1 MIGDKIFLC
10 FVFLLIVPFI
20 SAELNLGFDSQ
31 DDLTVTLNKPD
42 IELNYSLVPTVNSSD
57 FWDAL
62 DTPADILG
70 SWINNNLG
78 WITSWLIPDTSTD
91 WLYND
96 STTIY
101 FNSTK
106 LSTTYYDATYAY
118 AIVGTIDAGTLAN
131 TQHSDGN
138 YDGITF
144 DFSEEAGSPGLDL
157 RINFTDITEF
167 NGGVMRYRTD
177 DLAGNYPI
185 IQLWNFVDN
194 GWEDYPPVGES
205 IPYATINQDVYDYT
219 EHVSNGN
226 VSMRI
231 YKASNGNTNNHYYI
245 DWISIYKGYGTP
257 APEETDPYSW
267 HRDTTGEYG
276 NFTTSGYVNGTHIG
290 DGSQLTG
297 LDFAQYQFLNNN
309 FNGSGNFTTS
319 GDGLFNYLGSLINR
333 IKILFVQDIYINGT
347 LQVNSGL
354 IEIKN
359 NPPSGDCPAN
369 MSFINKIG
377 GFCID
382 QYEASMPSASSTQM
396 GDSADVANRN
406 AVTLTAVSQP
416 GVVPWVGISANSARA
431 VCLNAGKHL
440 CTSEEWLAAANING
454 EVYNLPTGAAT
465 ATRIPAS
472 SSGDSDACVT
482 YEAADC
488 DGMSMNSSYVI
499 GTGGDACNT
508 GNKTSCVS
516 SEGVYDMT
524 GNVYEWTN
532 ETVGYTKP
540 CEPVGTNGWCY
551 WNGTNFINTT
561 NTATAVYG
569 NDYVYFLANTVSGY
583 AVRRGCYWGSGAYAG
598 PFCGYLSYGPT
609 NTGNSIGFRCCSS

>member
-297 LDFAQYQFLNNN
+297 INLFNLSDNDLLNVTNDGAKTTFLGKTGDYLRIGDGTTTSHSLNSEDDLLVTGELEVNGNIFADSGVIRINSATDSQMVFDKDYTLVGVLKYSFAASQTVLTVNNEVGN
-309 FNGSGNFTTS
+309 QLIISPSGWRSNNYDHATQSNPTLYIQSNTNPDINNTQWMSLTHDTSNGVINTGKGYLYVKANNGSDISLYAETNVSATGYITRTSIFDKAVGDPFNFIKDAEFYQNEKGEINHKQFYGYTS
-319 GDGLFNYLGSLINR
+319 YEVADYDNPIITEHEGIDSNNKTILYDVITYPKKIEEGVLLDKEIDVLRQGLFELNERVKFLEENCI
-333 IKILFVQDIYINGT
+333 IK
-347 LQVNSGL
+347 
-354 IEIKN
+354 
-359 NPPSGDCPAN
+359 
-369 MSFINKIG
+369 
-377 GFCID
+377 
-382 QYEASMPSASSTQM
+382 
-396 GDSADVANRN
+396 
-406 AVTLTAVSQP
+406 
-416 GVVPWVGISANSARA
+416 
-431 VCLNAGKHL
+431 
-440 CTSEEWLAAANING
+440 
-454 EVYNLPTGAAT
+454 
-465 ATRIPAS
+465 
-472 SSGDSDACVT
+472 
-482 YEAADC
+482 
-488 DGMSMNSSYVI
+488 
-499 GTGGDACNT
+499 
-508 GNKTSCVS
+508 
-516 SEGVYDMT
+516 
-524 GNVYEWTN
+524 
-532 ETVGYTKP
+532 
-540 CEPVGTNGWCY
+540 
-551 WNGTNFINTT
+551 
-561 NTATAVYG
+561 
-569 NDYVYFLANTVSGY
+569 
-583 AVRRGCYWGSGAYAG
+583 
-598 PFCGYLSYGPT
+598 
-609 NTGNSIGFRCCSS
+609 